1 MAEHEP
7 IDAVLTTLS
16 IIEQLADADGP
27 LGVSELASAID
38 STKPR
43 VYRHLRTL
51 LERRYVT
58 QDPATDK
65 YQLSLRLFHLSQSIP
80 EKTSFIREARIVLP
94 ALRDMIQ
101 QTVAIGVIEEH
112 GVRVVEIL
120 RHRSAIQITTPP
132 GTLFAFHSSAQGK
145 VALAFDAAPNL
156 RAAAQKGTGTAGRQ
170 PLASAAQLRRE
181 FAEIRT
187 QGWAVAPETVLLG
200 VNALAAPVFD
210 AAGKVCGT
218 IAVVGSVQYVS
229 PQPDLAL
236 VSAVTA
242 AARDISH
249 RLGYTENL
257 EYK

>member
-27 LGVSELASAID
+27 LGVSEIASAIG

-51 LERRYVT
+51 LERRYVM
-58 QDPATDK
+58 QDPASDK

-80 EKTSFIREARIVLP
+80 EKTSFVREARTVLP

-101 QTVAIGVIEEH
+101 QTVAIGVIEED
-112 GVRVVEIL
+112 GIRVVEIL

-145 VALAFDAAPNL
+145 VALAFGAVPGSSAVDHKA
-156 RAAAQKGTGTAGRQ
+156 TGSAGRR
-170 PLASAAQLRRE
+170 PLPSAAQLRKE
-181 FAEIRT
+181 LAQIQA

-210 AAGKVCGT
+210 AGGKVCGT

-229 PQPDLAL
+229 PQPDGAL
-236 VSAVTA
+236 VSALTTA
-242 AARDISH
+242 AGEISH
-249 RLGYTENL
+249 RLGYTKHL
-257 EYK
+257 EKR

>member
-27 LGVSELASAID
+27 LGVSELASAIG

-51 LERRYVT
+51 LDRRYVT
-58 QDPATDK
+58 QDPGNDK

-94 ALRDMIQ
+94 ALRDRIQ
-101 QTVAIGVIEEH
+101 QTVAIGVIEDN

-156 RAAAQKGTGTAGRQ
+156 RAAQKGTGTAGPQ
-170 PLASAAQLRRE
+170 PPASAAQLRSE
-181 FAEIRT
+181 LAEIRT
-187 QGWAVAPETVLLG
+187 RGWAVAPETVLLG

-218 IAVVGSVQYVS
+218 IAVVGSVQYVN
-229 PQPDLAL
+229 PQPDDTL

-242 AARDISH
+242 AAREISH
-249 RLGYTENL
+249 RLGYTGNL
-257 EYK
+257 ENK

>member
-7 IDAVLTTLS
+7 IHAVLTTLS
-16 IIEQLADADGP
+16 IIEQLAEADGP
-27 LGVSELASAID
+27 LGVSELASAIG

-51 LERRYVT
+51 LERRYVM

-80 EKTSFIREARIVLP
+80 DKTSFIREARTVLP

-101 QTVAIGVIEEH
+101 QTVAIGMVEEN

-132 GTLFAFHSSAQGK
+132 GTLFAFHTSAQGK
-145 VALAFDAAPNL
+145 VALAFGGAANL
-156 RAAAQKGTGTAGRQ
+156 RTADRRAAGTARRQ
-170 PLASAAQLRRE
+170 SLASAAQLRGE
-181 FAEIRT
+181 LEQIRT
-187 QGWAVAPETVLLG
+187 QGWAVAPEAVLLG

-210 AAGKVCGT
+210 AGGNVCGT
-218 IAVVGSVQYVS
+218 VAVVGSMQYVS
-229 PQPDLAL
+229 PQPDAAL
-236 VSAVTA
+236 VSALTKA
-242 AARDISH
+242 AGDISH
-249 RLGYTENL
+249 RLGYTSNL
-257 EYK
+257 DKR